1 MASVKYLPVL
11 PWVLPLALSF
21 YGFQSLTYTIDIYR
35 RDAKP
40 AESYLAYLA
49 SASFFPTTV
58 AGPIT
63 RISTLLP
70 QWSKREMLTAQDGG
84 KALFL
89 IGLGLVKKL
98 LIADFLAESLV
109 NRVFDL
115 PKLYSGAEVLAG
127 VYGYALQL
135 YYDFSGYTDI
145 AIGSALLLGITL
157 PRNFNRPYAAQNI
170 SDFWRRWH
178 ISFSNWLRD
187 YLYFSLPGLRSRWKI
202 FAYLNLVIT
211 MVIGGLWHGAS
222 WTFVVW
228 GAWHGIGLAAHRG
241 WQALHGN
248 PKLTLTRGARFL
260 CGLAT
265 FHFVLVGWIFF
276 RASSLATARDILY
289 QIIFRHH
296 LLCERH
302 SGVRAG
308 GCHRRRRALY
318 PEALVR
324 WRSPTLLPIPLL
336 RAGRGH
342 RGARGCHSIRRRIG
356 LGAVHLFPVLSML
369 PPMFP
374 KKTSLAIATLGALLL
389 LLESAKLARPFTLS
403 EVFDFRPR
411 DIPNVEPL
419 PPMPEAQRRSVASKR
434 PIIEPNLID
443 QHDTLRPFYLALWR
457 TELGAPGA
465 ITRVLHYGDSPVTA
479 DSITADVRSLLQ
491 QHFGDAGHG
500 FVLIAKPWA
509 WYGHRGVEVQR

>member
-1 MASVKYLPVL
+1 MLLTSAAYFSFLAAVFFAYWLAARYRLGALAVVVFANYFFYARWDLAYLGIIPFASTCDFFIGRALGRATRPAIRRLLVTLSIGLNVGLIASVKYLSVL

-21 YGFQSLTYTIDIYR
+21 YAFQSLTYTIDIYR

-40 AESYLAYLA
+40 ADSYLAYLA

-70 QWSKREMLTAQDGG
+70 QWSKREMLTPQDGG

-98 LIADFLAESLV
+98 LIADFLAENLV

-127 VYGYALQL
+127 TYGYALQL

-145 AIGSALLLGITL
+145 AMGSALVIGITL

-211 MVIGGLWHGAS
+211 MVIGGLWHGAG

-228 GAWHGIGLAAHRG
+228 GAWHGMGLAAHRA
-241 WQALHGN
+241 WQVWHGN
-248 PKLTLTRGARFL
+248 PKLTLTRGAKFL

-265 FHFVLVGWIFF
+265 FHFVLIGWVFF
-276 RASSLATARDILY
+276 RASSLSTAQDIFY
-289 QIIFRHH
+289 QIS
-296 LLCERH
+296 
-302 SGVRAG
+302 SGTVSFANITP
-308 GCHRRRRALY
+308 AFV
-318 PEALVR
+318 LVMV
-324 WRSPTLLPIPLL
+324 I
-336 RAGRGH
+336 
-342 RGARGCHSIRRRIG
+342 
-356 LGAVHLFPVLSML
+356 
-369 PPMFP
+369 
-374 KKTSLAIATLGALLL
+374 AIAAHYIPTRWYDGCLQLYCQFPYYAQAAAIAVVAVAIRYIAGSG
-389 LLESAKLARPFTLS
+389 SAPFIYS
-403 EVFDFRPR
+403 RF
-411 DIPNVEPL
+411 
-419 PPMPEAQRRSVASKR
+419 
-434 PIIEPNLID
+434 
-443 QHDTLRPFYLALWR
+443 
-457 TELGAPGA
+457 
-465 ITRVLHYGDSPVTA
+465 
-479 DSITADVRSLLQ
+479 
-491 QHFGDAGHG
+491 
-500 FVLIAKPWA
+500 
-509 WYGHRGVEVQR
+509 

>member
-1 MASVKYLPVL
+1 MLLTSAAYFSFLAAVFFAYWFAARYRLGALTVVLFANYFFYARWDLVYLAIIPTASSCDFLIGQALHRSSHKLRRRLLVTLSIALNVGLIASVKYLPVL
-11 PWVLPLALSF
+11 PWVLLSF
-21 YGFQSLTYTIDIYR
+21 YAFQSLTYTIEIYR

-70 QWSKREMLTAQDGG
+70 QWSKREMLSSRDGG
-84 KALFL
+84 RALFL

-98 LIADFLAESLV
+98 LIADFLAENLV

-145 AIGSALLLGITL
+145 AIGSALLLGIAL

-178 ISFSNWLRD
+178 ITFSNWLRD

-211 MVIGGLWHGAS
+211 MAIGGLWHGAG
-222 WTFVVW
+222 WTFIVW
-228 GAWHGIGLAAHRG
+228 GAWHGIGLAAHRW

-248 PKLTLTRGARFL
+248 PRLSLTPGARFL

-265 FHFVLVGWIFF
+265 FHFVLIGWIFF
-276 RASSLATARDILY
+276 RASSLSVARDILY
-289 QIIFRHH
+289 QIS
-296 LLCERH
+296 
-302 SGVRAG
+302 SGTISFA
-308 GCHRRRRALY
+308 
-318 PEALVR
+318 
-324 WRSPTLLPIPLL
+324 
-336 RAGRGH
+336 
-342 RGARGCHSIRRRIG
+342 
-356 LGAVHLFPVLSML
+356 
-369 PPMFP
+369 
-374 KKTSLAIATLGALLL
+374 
-389 LLESAKLARPFTLS
+389 
-403 EVFDFRPR
+403 
-411 DIPNVEPL
+411 N
-419 PPMPEAQRRSVASKR
+419 
-434 PIIEPNLID
+434 
-443 QHDTLRPFYLALWR
+443 
-457 TELGAPGA
+457 
-465 ITRVLHYGDSPVTA
+465 ITPA
-479 DSITADVRSLLQ
+479 FA
-491 QHFGDAGHG
+491 A
-500 FVLIAKPWA
+500 VLIAAAAAHFIPQR
-509 WYGHRGVEVQR
+509 WYDGGLQLYCQFPYYAQAAAIAALAVAIRYVAGSGSAPFIYSRF